1 MRMANGHL
9 SVCIPSPG
17 SAQHL
22 CQFTKTKCWSVC
34 EGMNLAINT
43 PHLHT
48 PGVYLYISLLVVSS
62 IFPFIFLLLS
72 LVSGWQEQLSIL
84 LVFLEV
90 SVLYCEY
97 LLLFWKIPSSP
108 TTSTNNCQF
117 FLSSVDL
124 RRTGS

>member
-48 PGVYLYISLLVVSS
+48 PGVYLYISTCRILDIS
-62 IFPFIFLLLS
+62 IYILITISGIWMTRTAVYSIGFP
-72 LVSGWQEQLSIL
+72 
-84 LVFLEV
+84 
-90 SVLYCEY
+90 
-97 LLLFWKIPSSP
+97 
-108 TTSTNNCQF
+108 
-117 FLSSVDL
+117 
-124 RRTGS
+124 